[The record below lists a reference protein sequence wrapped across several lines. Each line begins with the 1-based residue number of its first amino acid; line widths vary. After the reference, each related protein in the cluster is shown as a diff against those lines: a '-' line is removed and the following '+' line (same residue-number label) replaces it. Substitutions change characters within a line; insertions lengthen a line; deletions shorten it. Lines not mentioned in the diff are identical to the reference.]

1 MDSKEVC
8 KVLEMSNMGSKYA
21 KAIVNSIVKRNELE
35 REYIQSLVNEIDKR
49 LYSLENLIDK
59 KYVVSDDFLNF
70 TIKTLRQA
78 SNDIRKE
85 KIKMFANVI
94 VNSALIDKANTEDR
108 RKYLYV
114 EVIDKIDEELFAFLL
129 KLKSRSITKGHEL
142 DLGWT
147 GKEPELKEMGIDLT
161 TFRTNGDYLM
171 STGLMTR
178 IHQIRYKM
186 GGESIKVQDEYYVTE
201 FGVGFIEYV
210 RVYDASEDAEVE
222 LL

>member
-1 MDSKEVC
+1 MDSKEIC

-21 KAIVNSIVKRNELE
+21 KAIVNSVVKRIELE

-49 LYSLENLIDK
+49 MDNLEYLIDK
-59 KYVVSDDFLNF
+59 KYVVSEDFQNF
-70 TIKTLRQA
+70 IIKTLRQA

-85 KIKMFANVI
+85 KLKLFANVI
-94 VNSALIDKANTEDR
+94 VNSSLIGKANTEDR
-108 RKYLYV
+108 WKYLYA
-114 EVIDKIDEELFAFLL
+114 EAIDKIDEVLFAFLL
-129 KLKSRSITKGHEL
+129 VVKSRSITKGHEL
-142 DLGWT
+142 DYGWT
-147 GKEPELKEMGIDLT
+147 GREPELKAKGIDLT

-178 IHQIRYKM
+178 IHQTRYEKENK
-186 GGESIKVQDEYYVTE
+186 GIKVQDEYYVTE

-210 RVYDASEDAEVE
+210 REYEASAEAEVE